1 MFFKHFAC
9 KNQLPGLFVS
19 GTLVENGLMKKP
31 ELSNYDVLENRSR
44 AVIIKSVETV
54 LRWSIYWRNY
64 NQ

>member
-54 LRWSIYWRNY
+54 LR
-64 NQ
+64 

>member
-19 GTLVENGLMKKP
+19 RTLAENGLMKKP

-54 LRWSIYWRNY
+54 LR
-64 NQ
+64 